1 MVTLIELLA
10 VIVILSIIA
19 LIATA
24 LILNVMNMYMMFN
37 GYTATRGYVK
47 TTVDTNKFN
56 SSASKPATLNFTVK
70 KIIFNIEYDFFI

>member
-47 TTVDTNKFN
+47 QLWILINLIVVQV
-56 SSASKPATLNFTVK
+56 SQLL
-70 KIIFNIEYDFFI
+70 